1 MAKAKVTITASNQM
15 TQGIKGAQ
23 QDLLSFQKI
32 AEQVG
37 KTLKT
42 AFSVTAIVAAGK
54 ALVSTSKEYIEAY
67 KVQLEAETKL
77 ANALAATNKQYE
89 LSATSMKQ
97 YATQLQNT
105 TRFGDEA
112 IIEVQALLVATE
124 KLNEEGLKKTVSLS
138 ADLAEAMGTDL
149 KSAAQTLS
157 KVLQDPTKGLD
168 RLKQIGVSFTAQEK
182 EQIQTLM
189 DANEQ
194 FKAQDIILDKVK
206 GKYGGLAEAI
216 ASTPT
221 GKLDQIKNVLGDIK
235 EDLGK
240 GLVNSLAPAFDW
252 ILKMLQKIETW
263 ANQIAQKS
271 EFRYSL
277 NQGVA
282 GNSNFLVKN
291 FTAEYLRDE
300 ISKRNDII
308 FDEVAKLEE
317 NYWLNNY
324 LKKGKVGLAA
334 FLEMQQDDQI
344 DLLMKLSNNDAL
356 FVSMIQEQLVEYNK
370 AFEEI
375 NALNS
380 AIAKQEADRQRS
392 IDEYWASIRAD
403 AGSVSFSDISKVN
416 LPKLSWEEELR
427 RAVFRTSFGVPGPSP
442 SYNITHGLVGTSL
455 MAESLAKGVS
465 EAVSDNLKDL
475 VPESGKALKD
485 FLSDFG
491 TGVGKWAASLT
502 GTKEVFQPTY
512 DKDGNL
518 TGYEQVTDKAGA
530 FGAAVL
536 SSVVSNLGEAG
547 QVIGKLAQNM
557 ATMGPVL
564 GAIATALEY
573 VLQGIGEVLKPI
585 LDDIVRYGL
594 EPLREFGRVFGE
606 NMLPLF
612 QNIMPLVSKSA
623 ESLMTVFNGLGQ
635 VLGPIIEVISSSLTP
650 VLDVLCN
657 IIDALTPVFDVLARV
672 IIGVTGTIQ
681 YVVQGLQ
688 HWVAVVFNWLAGLD
702 LLGWKPF
709 AGLRMTDPGNP
720 GNYADF
726 MADKYADYDARMAS
740 VSSWASNDV
749 STQTAVQSA
758 QYRGA
763 TSVTINVYAEGPFVG
778 DNGMRQFARMI
789 RDEFDALNYYGVG
802 A

>member
-1 MAKAKVTITASNQM
+1 
-15 TQGIKGAQ
+15 
-23 QDLLSFQKI
+23 
-32 AEQVG
+32 
-37 KTLKT
+37 
-42 AFSVTAIVAAGK
+42 
-54 ALVSTSKEYIEAY
+54 
-67 KVQLEAETKL
+67 
-77 ANALAATNKQYE
+77 
-89 LSATSMKQ
+89 
-97 YATQLQNT
+97 
-105 TRFGDEA
+105 
-112 IIEVQALLVATE
+112 
-124 KLNEEGLKKTVSLS
+124 
-138 ADLAEAMGTDL
+138 MGTDL

-324 LKKGKVGLAA
+324 LKKGKVGLSA

-403 AGSVSFSDISKVN
+403 AGSVSFSDISKGVMPN
-416 LPKLSWEEELR
+416 WAVRLP
-427 RAVFRTSFGVPGPSP
+427 
-442 SYNITHGLVGTSL
+442 GT
-455 MAESLAKGVS
+455 
-465 EAVSDNLKDL
+465 
-475 VPESGKALKD
+475 
-485 FLSDFG
+485 
-491 TGVGKWAASLT
+491 AS
-502 GTKEVFQPTY
+502 
-512 DKDGNL
+512 
-518 TGYEQVTDKAGA
+518 
-530 FGAAVL
+530 
-536 SSVVSNLGEAG
+536 
-547 QVIGKLAQNM
+547 
-557 ATMGPVL
+557 
-564 GAIATALEY
+564 
-573 VLQGIGEVLKPI
+573 
-585 LDDIVRYGL
+585 
-594 EPLREFGRVFGE
+594 
-606 NMLPLF
+606 
-612 QNIMPLVSKSA
+612 
-623 ESLMTVFNGLGQ
+623 
-635 VLGPIIEVISSSLTP
+635 
-650 VLDVLCN
+650 
-657 IIDALTPVFDVLARV
+657 
-672 IIGVTGTIQ
+672 
-681 YVVQGLQ
+681 
-688 HWVAVVFNWLAGLD
+688 
-702 LLGWKPF
+702 
-709 AGLRMTDPGNP
+709 
-720 GNYADF
+720 
-726 MADKYADYDARMAS
+726 
-740 VSSWASNDV
+740 
-749 STQTAVQSA
+749 
-758 QYRGA
+758 
-763 TSVTINVYAEGPFVG
+763 
-778 DNGMRQFARMI
+778 
-789 RDEFDALNYYGVG
+789 
-802 A
+802 